1 MSQAQDNTQAQATGN
16 NAEAITTTDAVE
28 GINVEQRPHEAMY
41 HYKSFPEDKSN
52 KGYNNLME
60 LVSAGKLSED
70 DINKDKRDDGTPV
83 IKRKSQAVVMEVPV
97 VESFI
102 KDDAGFT
109 PKMKQH
115 LQELVNKY
123 IEDSQREDVD
133 NATGK
138 LRHWSEIFNDD
149 FSKRRAS
156 TKVTKEQ
163 VEEATKVLNEVLEAL
178 GTKEKAREYMVDLAQ
193 RKFGAA
199 ACKTAKPEVLERI
212 QTLVLES
219 YQQLEGEPEQVQ
231 HSAVFNLWLDNL
243 KKALEPADD
252 DIDVDLF
259 ETE

>member
-1 MSQAQDNTQAQATGN
+1 MSQENTGNTQDTQGTNDAIATTG
-16 NAEAITTTDAVE
+16 AVD

-60 LVSAGKLSED
+60 LVSAGKLAEE
-70 DINKDKRDDGTPV
+70 DINRDKRDDGTPV
-83 IKRKSQAVVMEVPV
+83 VKRKSQAVVMEVPV

-102 KDDAGFT
+102 SEDAGFT

-115 LQELVNKY
+115 LQELINKY

-133 NATGK
+133 NATGN
-138 LRHWSEIFNDD
+138 LRHWSVIFNDD

-163 VEEATKVLNEVLEAL
+163 VEEAAKVLAEVLEAL

>member
-1 MSQAQDNTQAQATGN
+1 MSQAQTESNRNETVAVTG
-16 NAEAITTTDAVE
+16 ASAVE

-41 HYKSFPEDKSN
+41 HYKSFPKDASN

-60 LVSAGKLSED
+60 LVKAGKLSED
-70 DINKDKRDDGTPV
+70 DINEDKRDDGTPV
-83 IKRKSQAVVMEVPV
+83 VKRKSQAVTMEVPV
-97 VESFI
+97 VDSFI

-133 NATGK
+133 NATGN
-138 LRHWSEIFNDD
+138 LRHWSVILDSD
-149 FSKRRAS
+149 FSKRKAS

-163 VEEATKVLNEVLEAL
+163 VEEAAKVLNDVLEAL
-178 GTKEKAREYMVDLAQ
+178 GTKEKAREYMIDLAQ

-231 HSAVFNLWLDNL
+231 HAAVFNLWIDNL
-243 KKALEPADD
+243 GKALEPQED